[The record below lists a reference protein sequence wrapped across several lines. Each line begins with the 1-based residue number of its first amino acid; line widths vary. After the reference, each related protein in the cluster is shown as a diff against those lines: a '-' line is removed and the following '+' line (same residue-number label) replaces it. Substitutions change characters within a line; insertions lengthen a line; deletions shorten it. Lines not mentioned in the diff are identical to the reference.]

1 MLRTKRSVETHKKTH
16 QEMEA
21 QSVVQILQR
30 INVHLRS
37 LLNKCCC
44 STAVQAQTA
53 VGSVRNEGWTLK

>member
-1 MLRTKRSVETHKKTH
+1 MLRTKRSVETRKKTH
-16 QEMEA
+16 QEIEA

-44 STAVQAQTA
+44 STAVQADCS
-53 VGSVRNEGWTLK
+53 GFGEERRMDG